1 MAQHLGRLRDA
12 ASANRVKALCAEMVL
27 SYGGTEGFANAW
39 RSCLQRD
46 LERGGFAALRHL
58 EATIRLVQYCE
69 QNRPDYSQ
77 MTEEELLDAISAIEP

>member
-27 SYGGTEGFANAW
+27 GYGGTEGFANAW

-58 EATIRLVQYCE
+58 EATIRLVQPPSNE
-69 QNRPDYSQ
+69 AA
-77 MTEEELLDAISAIEP
+77 LAAWV

>member
-27 SYGGTEGFANAW
+27 GYGGTEGFANAW

-58 EATIRLVQYCE
+58 EATIRLIRHCE
-69 QNRPDYSQ
+69 QDRPDYSQ
-77 MTEEELLDAISAIEP
+77 MSDKELEAMLASLQ